1 MSRNQKDWDDCLLYL
16 LFAYREVPQEST
28 GFSPFEKLYGR
39 KVRGPLD
46 VLREKWV
53 GYTAEEEET
62 PIATYVVEMRDR
74 LEEMSGLV
82 QEGMVRAQQR
92 QKALYDKGAKEWGF
106 EIGDKVLVLLPMQHN
121 RLKLEWVG
129 PYTVVRKVT
138 PRGHGTKVYHV
149 NLMKKWHSAQSE
161 SRGVCL
167 ALCPNTVDDDAEE
180 ETPVLD
186 LCGEGD
192 LYPEV
197 FENVTVNMEA
207 VAPDL
212 SEGQR
217 QQLRYLI
224 EETPSVFQ
232 SKPGRTTIVQHSIH
246 VGDAAPIRQRLYRI
260 PYSRREMMKR
270 ELDEMLAS
278 GVIRPSTSLWASPI
292 VLVEKKNGGVRFCMD
307 FRKLNQVARFDAYP
321 MPLVEEV
328 FESIGTS
335 AVVTT
340 LDLASGYGRSLW
352 IPSPV
357 IRPPSPHHLACS
369 NLKSYPWVF
378 TVLQRHSRE

>member
-1 MSRNQKDWDDCLLYL
+1 M
-16 LFAYREVPQEST
+16 
-28 GFSPFEKLYGR
+28 
-39 KVRGPLD
+39 
-46 VLREKWV
+46 
-53 GYTAEEEET
+53 
-62 PIATYVVEMRDR
+62 
-74 LEEMSGLV
+74 
-82 QEGMVRAQQR
+82 
-92 QKALYDKGAKEWGF
+92 
-106 EIGDKVLVLLPMQHN
+106 
-121 RLKLEWVG
+121 
-129 PYTVVRKVT
+129 
-138 PRGHGTKVYHV
+138 
-149 NLMKKWHSAQSE
+149 
-161 SRGVCL
+161 
-167 ALCPNTVDDDAEE
+167 CPNTVDDDAKEDA
-180 ETPVLD
+180 PVLD

-192 LYPEV
+192 LYPEE

-217 QQLRYLI
+217 LQLRYLI

-260 PYSRREMMKR
+260 PYSRREMVKR

-278 GVIRPSTSLWASPI
+278 GVIRPSMSPWASPI
-292 VLVEKKNGGVRFCMD
+292 VLVEKKDGGIRFCVD